1 LLAHRRFE
9 KPAGMLMSLVDRIPF
24 VTRRRM
30 RDKSLLPAERL
41 DSLERRVMH
50 LETMVEGLQD
60 SVHREITRMNM
71 DLDDLHARTDPAS
84 IRRALSDDAR
94 THGL

>member
-1 LLAHRRFE
+1 
-9 KPAGMLMSLVDRIPF
+9 
-24 VTRRRM
+24 
-30 RDKSLLPAERL
+30 
-41 DSLERRVMH
+41 MH

-71 DLDDLHARTDPAS
+71 DLEQLRERGEPGA

>member
-1 LLAHRRFE
+1 
-9 KPAGMLMSLVDRIPF
+9 
-24 VTRRRM
+24 
-30 RDKSLLPAERL
+30 
-41 DSLERRVMH
+41 MH

-60 SVHREITRMNM
+60 SVHREITRMN
-71 DLDDLHARTDPAS
+71 LDIDELRERTEPAS